1 MKIGEWLMEQD
12 EKWRYPSCG
21 KPIIV
26 SEVIEHCHMCGAKLG
41 V

>member
-12 EKWRYPSCG
+12 RRWRCPSYG

-26 SEVIEHCHMCGAKLG
+26 SEVIDHCHTCGA
-41 V
+41 